1 MCRPR
6 WRSAWEETS
15 LLIENKYAAMAAGV
29 GFLVTLWL
37 TNGSLYAAFGILALI
52 AGAGWAIRRLRSR

>member
-1 MCRPR
+1 LP
-6 WRSAWEETS
+6 
-15 LLIENKYAAMAAGV
+15 IENKYAAMAAGA

-37 TNGSLYAAFGILALI
+37 TNGSLYAAFGTLALI